1 MLRLW
6 LLPCV
11 ALLASCALFEKISP
25 YRVDTQQGNLLSQ
38 EAVAKLK
45 TGMTKEQARFILGT
59 PLIDDV
65 FHTDRMDYVYH
76 NQIGRGPVE
85 QRKLTLY
92 FKQNRLERIET
103 ELPPQPPVAAVATGA
118 PVKTEAGMASA
129 PIAVQ
134 PAADAA
140 SKSAVALALP
150 FPAAARPP
158 ESLAPPPRPADR
170 PGAVSDDQL
179 IQQTIQAW
187 SGAWIAQD
195 VEAYLAFYAKEF
207 RTPDNESRG
216 KWEQTRRT
224 RVLRPKKIEIHLS
237 ALKVQIAGP
246 GQATAI
252 FRQDYRSSIY
262 SDKVIKELT
271 LVKENGIWRI
281 QRERVVKAH

>member
-11 ALLASCALFEKISP
+11 ALLASCALLEKISP
-25 YRVDTQQGNLLSQ
+25 YRVDTQQGHVLTQ

-103 ELPPQPPVAAVATGA
+103 DLPPQPPVAAAATEA
-118 PVKTEAGMASA
+118 PVKKDAGTA
-129 PIAVQ
+129 PAAGRS
-134 PAADAA
+134 AADAA
-140 SKSAVALALP
+140 SQSAVAPALS

-158 ESLAPPPRPADR
+158 VSPGPPSRPADR
-170 PGAVSDDQL
+170 PGAVSDEQL
-179 IQQTIQAW
+179 IVQTIQAW
-187 SGAWIAQD
+187 ARAWIAQD

-224 RVLRPKKIEIHLS
+224 RVSRPRKIEIHLS

-246 GQATAI
+246 GQASAI
-252 FRQDYRSSIY
+252 FRQDYRSSVY

-271 LVKENGIWRI
+271 FVKENGFWRI